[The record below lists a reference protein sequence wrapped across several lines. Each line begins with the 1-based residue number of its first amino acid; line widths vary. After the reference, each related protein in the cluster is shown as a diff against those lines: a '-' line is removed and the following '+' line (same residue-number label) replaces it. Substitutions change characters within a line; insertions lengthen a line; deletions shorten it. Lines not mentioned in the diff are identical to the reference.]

1 MTGRGAADGATMPG
15 SRRARA
21 LCAGVRVV
29 FTERPGG
36 ASSGPFRWLN
46 LSDGVGDDPSA
57 VASNRDLVLRAI
69 GPGPR
74 RLGWMH
80 QVHGT
85 DVVYISAPAPES
97 SDGDGAA
104 SGTSPQADAAFTDSP
119 LIALA
124 ALGADCAPVLAA
136 DPAAGLVGVA
146 HAGRPGMAAGVV
158 PALVEAMAGAGAE
171 PGRIHAVIGPSIC
184 GQCYEVPAAMRDEV
198 AALVPGSGCVTRS
211 GTPGI
216 DLRAGLHGQLA
227 SLGVAS
233 VTDDLRCT
241 AESAEL
247 FSYRRDGSTGRF
259 AGLIWLAPR

>member
-1 MTGRGAADGATMPG
+1 MSGRGGPGGLTVPG
-15 SRRARA
+15 SLRPRP
-21 LCAGVRVV
+21 LCAGVRVL

-46 LSDGVGDDPSA
+46 LSDGVGDESSA
-57 VASNRDLVLRAI
+57 VAGNRDLVLRAI

-74 RLGWMH
+74 RLGWMR

-85 DVVYISAPAPES
+85 DVVYFPAPSPEPS
-97 SDGDGAA
+97 AA
-104 SGTSPQADAAFTDSP
+104 SAAAGPSPQADAAFTDSP
-119 LIALA
+119 LIALG

-136 DPAAGLVGVA
+136 DPAAGLVGAA

-158 PALVEAMAGAGAE
+158 PALVDAMVAAGAE
-171 PGRIHAVIGPSIC
+171 PGRMHAVIGPSIC
-184 GQCYEVPAAMRDEV
+184 GQCYEVPAEMRDEV

-233 VTDDLRCT
+233 VADDLRCT

-247 FSYRRDGSTGRF
+247 FSYRRDGPTGRF
-259 AGLIWLAPR
+259 AGLIWLAPG